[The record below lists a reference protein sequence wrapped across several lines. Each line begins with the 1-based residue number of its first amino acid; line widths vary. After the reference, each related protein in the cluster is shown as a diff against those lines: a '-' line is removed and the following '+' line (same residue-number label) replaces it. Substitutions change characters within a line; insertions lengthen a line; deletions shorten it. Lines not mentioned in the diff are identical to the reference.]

1 MKRAMFCG
9 LVLLGCLERGQADW
23 VIVQRVEGTM
33 QSGPMTVHI
42 KDGKS
47 RMDIAAQLSTLTDG
61 ATGDVVTLMHGQKSY
76 MKIPADRTRA
86 LLERMQSLKPDPG
99 ASAPKLLPAG
109 RKESVDGREC
119 EVFTWAGPGV
129 AATYWVAKDY
139 PKAADLAAAM
149 EKNLSAGLAG
159 LAGGLTPKPSDFP
172 GMVIRAELTINGQK
186 VTTHLVS
193 AEEKP
198 VDAALFEVPAGYKEL
213 PSPQFDFP
221 IKK

>member
-1 MKRAMFCG
+1 M
-9 LVLLGCLERGQADW
+9 
-23 VIVQRVEGTM
+23 IVQRVEGSM

-42 KDGKS
+42 KDSKS
-47 RMDIAAQLSTLTDG
+47 RVDIAAQLSTLTDG

-76 MKIPADRTRA
+76 MKIPADRTRS
-86 LLERMQSLKPDPG
+86 LLEKMQSLKPDSG
-99 ASAPKLLPAG
+99 AAAPKLVPAG
-109 RKESVDGREC
+109 RKEAVEGREC

-139 PKAADLAAAM
+139 PKAAELAAAM
-149 EKNLSAGLAG
+149 EKTLRAGLAG
-159 LAGGLTPKPSDFP
+159 LAGGLTPKPGDFP
-172 GMVIRAELTINGQK
+172 GMVMRADLTINGQK

-198 VDAALFEVPAGYKEL
+198 VDPALFEVPAGYKEL

-221 IKK
+221 IEK

>member
-9 LVLLGCLERGQADW
+9 LLLLGCLERGLADW
-23 VIVQRVEGTM
+23 VLVQRVEGGM
-33 QSGPMTVHI
+33 QSGAMTVHI
-42 KDGKS
+42 KEGKS
-47 RMDIAAQLSTLTDG
+47 RVDIADQLSTLTDG
-61 ATGDVVTLMHGQKSY
+61 GSGDVITLLHGQKSY

-86 LLERMQSLKPDPG
+86 LLEKMQSLKPDSG
-99 ASAPKLLPAG
+99 ASSPKLVPAG
-109 RKESVDGREC
+109 RKETVEGREC

-129 AATYWVAKDY
+129 SATYWVAKDY

-159 LAGGLTPKPSDFP
+159 LAGGLTPRPSDFP

-186 VTTHLVS
+186 VTTQLVS

-198 VDAALFEVPAGYKEL
+198 VNPALFEVPSGYKEL
-213 PSPQFDFP
+213 PTPQFDFP
-221 IKK
+221 VKK